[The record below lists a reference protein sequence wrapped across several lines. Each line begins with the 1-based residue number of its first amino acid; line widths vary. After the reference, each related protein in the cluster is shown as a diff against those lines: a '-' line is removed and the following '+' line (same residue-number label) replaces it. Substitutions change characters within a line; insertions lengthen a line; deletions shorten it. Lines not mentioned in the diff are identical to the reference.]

1 MGLPTRTPIDE
12 NAYKAPL
19 RAPNCLIFPSLAT
32 MAGIIDN
39 VQPDAKPYIIAYMMM
54 GAFAAAGNQSA
65 RVIIPPNVEMTI
77 MTLKTPKV
85 SPI

>member
-1 MGLPTRTPIDE
+1 
-12 NAYKAPL
+12 
-19 RAPNCLIFPSLAT
+19 

-85 SPI
+85 SQI